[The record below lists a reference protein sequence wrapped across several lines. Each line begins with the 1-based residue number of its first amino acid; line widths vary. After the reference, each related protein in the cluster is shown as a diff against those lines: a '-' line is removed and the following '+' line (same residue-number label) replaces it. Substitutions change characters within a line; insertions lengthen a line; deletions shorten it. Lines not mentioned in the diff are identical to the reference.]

1 LRSILLPDLFSKRAI
16 VERSAA
22 HLSLSKSAGF
32 HRARNH
38 MPRCL
43 LIFVEVECF
52 DRYKNVYTESS
63 YMFNDILDITQR
75 TDLWMG

>member
-1 LRSILLPDLFSKRAI
+1 
-16 VERSAA
+16 
-22 HLSLSKSAGF
+22 
-32 HRARNH
+32 